1 VRSPAP
7 QDYRVNLENRWHV
20 VYRFF
25 DGHGALLY
33 VGISASA
40 AGRLT
45 AHAVD
50 KPWFREVARAEFEH
64 IHGRSAALERELE
77 IIRAEHPLWNRAG
90 TEKHTGPPMRA
101 MVCGSRVWHDET
113 AIHLRLALL
122 PNGTSVIHGGARGVD
137 TLADKYAKVLGH
149 DVQVFKA
156 DWKTHGKAAGPIRN
170 NEMLDT
176 CPDVVIAFWDG
187 VSKGTKHAIGEAS
200 RRGLA
205 VEVYAPGDRDYG
217 KVAA

>member
-90 TEKHTGPPMRA
+90 TEKH
-101 MVCGSRVWHDET
+101 S
-113 AIHLRLALL
+113 
-122 PNGTSVIHGGARGVD
+122 
-137 TLADKYAKVLGH
+137 
-149 DVQVFKA
+149 
-156 DWKTHGKAAGPIRN
+156 KAAGPIRN